1 MPRAVSPKSAQMT
14 ESEAKGSAR
23 AFSYK
28 NLSEFSIELRKNLKD
43 KSSETLESLAQQF
56 FGAESVEVPQR
67 ALSRAK
73 DAVKAAKKTNELERL
88 ALDFLV
94 GSFWNA
100 PEPCYQAALNFAA
113 FFDPSSLFENRTREF
128 LALIQAHKELVR
140 HAGKLVEMYIDRCET
155 IEISTEQRSR
165 VAEQMGAKESNLSVL
180 GTIILECLSCEDN
193 FDLCFC
199 YVRSLAEIWLKVSPE
214 IRSIDECLFPEN
226 PVLDKCVRLL
236 LTAVIQR
243 KCQCYQDS
251 LFQELVGLLG
261 SESTDIERA
270 YGYTAIGQIVAI
282 VPSSGFF
289 DPFVKQFMQF
299 LMRDFDSTS
308 IPNVNVLKTTY
319 RAIVL
324 RAKKDNVITELGEL
338 LWQMCQKLSLKSKV
352 KVWLLPEVME
362 FIPTRCNV
370 MIPFLIDTAQD
381 CSDGGL
387 VSRCVKTLI
396 KLSENVEPIL
406 REVIKAASSVKPYD
420 TLPTFRPLLEPL
432 FQPTKDYSSVVLPI
446 VLAAPLERFSRN
458 WLLFECLRLLIPQKW
473 RVDID
478 LEAELQYSLRHGN
491 IDLRIAA
498 FTVLSKTKFKLMI
511 PDSFLFCDIPRYQA
525 SVEAVF
531 PEWMS
536 NIKGEAGYEQW
547 AESLVKLFSDH
558 MAPIYPLQHIEFAS
572 RLRSHLVPND
582 CTCESKPAPVPFDEE
597 KIRQL
602 TSEILT
608 DNKDAISQMYVALT
622 SSQNPCQSEELLLE
636 LADKLF
642 SYFMETKN
650 VLMLANCE
658 PLLCQL
664 AKTIH
669 SKDLVTIWLD
679 KLVTRLKTFDMENL
693 RRSASLP
700 YIALSL
706 CHLAP
711 LAVDQI
717 LTTLLHI
724 VDASTIEVEVTH
736 CLNVLRAIFSDKS
749 ASDKEEILYTKAIP
763 YVASSLLKFKG
774 WDYVS
779 ALNLCLATLLHKVG
793 KRSGDSITID
803 QFFDKAMSMPQVLV
817 ELLKSCKDHAIYI
830 TLTVLS
836 VFNRS
841 LKAQTSLQD
850 AMFPLLGHK
859 CLRIRRELVRALLNI
874 TPVESVEPLVSKA
887 WDVFKDNQSWNVT
900 HGCLMLTR
908 LVLEQQ
914 ECDVRR
920 LMPAISST
928 NCPPFVVD
936 ELCHIYTLL
945 GQARPTGYLYRQTF
959 PYDYRWD
966 SVCDEGLLY
975 QFKLGE
981 KRDDL
986 TAKALAHIDN
996 ANYAISSSALEYL
1009 IRNQCPVPSA
1019 QLVSNLRNPELPN
1032 DAVSHLV
1039 TLIRWS
1045 QLTPDDFASIHEY
1058 LVGFAWRQDPSVS
1071 LSLSLVFDLIHSQ
1084 DPNSKSIA
1092 IPLLLSEIPKVR
1104 IMTSYHINND
1114 LANEIDISNT
1124 LFAHLAPLEAQEIQ
1138 TQVNLH
1144 CQHDYTDRSF
1154 STFAYIE
1161 SRLHP

>member
-1 MPRAVSPKSAQMT
+1 MLRAVLPKSVQMT
-14 ESEAKGSAR
+14 ESEAKGTATG
-23 AFSYK
+23 FSYK

-43 KSSETLESLAQQF
+43 KPSETLETLARQF

-73 DAVKAAKKTNELERL
+73 DAVKAAKKTKELEIL
-88 ALDFLV
+88 ALELLV
-94 GSFWNA
+94 GSFWEA

-113 FFDPSSLFENRTREF
+113 FFEPAVLFENRTREF
-128 LALIQAHKELVR
+128 LALVQGHKQIVR
-140 HAGKLVEMYIDRCET
+140 QGGRLVEMYIDSCET
-155 IEISTEQRSR
+155 IEVSTAQRSR
-165 VAEQMGAKESNLSVL
+165 VAEQTGARESNLSVL
-180 GTIILECLSCEDN
+180 GAIILECLSCEDN
-193 FDLCFC
+193 FELCFC
-199 YVRSLAEIWLKVSPE
+199 YVRSLAEIWLKVAPE
-214 IRSIDECLFPEN
+214 VRSIHECLVPEN
-226 PVLDKCVRLL
+226 PGLDKCVRLL

-243 KCQCYQDS
+243 KCQCCSDDI
-251 LFQELVGLLG
+251 FQELVGLLG

-270 YGYTAIGQIVAI
+270 YGYTAIGQIVSI

-289 DPFVKQFMQF
+289 DPFVKQFMHF

-319 RAIVL
+319 RAIVS

-352 KVWLLPEVME
+352 KVWMLPEVME

-370 MIPFLIDTAQD
+370 MIPFLIETAQD

-396 KLSENVEPIL
+396 KLCENVEPIL
-406 REVIKAASSVKPYD
+406 REVIKSASSVKPYD

-446 VLAAPLERFSRN
+446 VLTAPLERFSRN

-473 RVDID
+473 SIDID

-498 FTVLSKTKFKLMI
+498 FTVLSKTKFKLLI

-525 SVEAVF
+525 SVEAGF
-531 PEWMS
+531 PEWVS

-572 RLRSHLVPND
+572 RMRSHLVSND
-582 CTCESKPAPVPFDEE
+582 RTCESKPAPVPLDEE

-602 TSEILT
+602 TSEILE
-608 DNKDAISQMYVALT
+608 DNKDAISQMSIGL
-622 SSQNPCQSEELLLE
+622 SSYPCQSEELLLE

-664 AKTIH
+664 AKIIH

-706 CHLAP
+706 CHLEP
-711 LAVDQI
+711 LAVDHI

-724 VDASTIEVEVTH
+724 VDSSTIEVEVTH

-763 YVASSLLKFKG
+763 YVASSLLRFKG

-803 QFFDKAMSMPQVLV
+803 QFFEKAMSMPHVLV
-817 ELLKSCKDHAIYI
+817 NLLNSCKEHAIYI

-841 LKAQTSLQD
+841 LKAQTTLQD

-859 CLRIRRELVRALLNI
+859 CLRIRRALVRALLNV

-887 WDVFKDNQSWNVT
+887 WDVFKDNQSWNVA
-900 HGCLMLTR
+900 HSCLMLTR
-908 LVLEQQ
+908 LVLEQK
-914 ECDVRR
+914 ECDVSR
-920 LMPAISST
+920 LMPTISST

-936 ELCHIYTLL
+936 ELCHIYTLI

-996 ANYAISSSALEYL
+996 ASYALSSSAREYL

-1019 QLVSNLRNPELPN
+1019 HLVSNLRNPELPD

-1045 QLTPDDFASIHEY
+1045 QLTPDDFASLHEY
-1058 LVGFAWRQDPSVS
+1058 LVGFAWRQDPNVS

-1114 LANEIDISNT
+1114 LANEIDVSNI
-1124 LFAHLAPLEAQEIQ
+1124 LFAHLTPLEAQEIQ
-1138 TQVNLH
+1138 TQVNVRR
-1144 CQHDYTDRSF
+1144 QHDYTDRAF
-1154 STFAYIE
+1154 STFAYIQ